1 MHKFSVIALSL
12 SILLAGCSNEEIV
25 GEVNGRDITVA
36 EFERYLRLKNIPAD
50 DEARVDRVLKDFMQR
65 EALAASIENS
75 QRIDSALIDAE
86 VNEFRKQVLI
96 SRYFEDYLN
105 EKVSEDA
112 TRNYYNTHSDE
123 FQRERVKVAHVL
135 IRTNP
140 GMSDAERQAALTRA
154 QEAYSKARSGMSF
167 TDVARQY
174 SEDTVSAKSGGE
186 LGWLVRG
193 AIDPVFSEKIFA
205 SQAGDI
211 SEPFRTSFGFHV
223 VKILENP
230 EVSQTPLEQ
239 VKGNIRYRL
248 RQQSKQAEMDRLM
261 SEAKIIYR

>member
-1 MHKFSVIALSL
+1 MSKYSVIAL
-12 SILLAGCSNEEIV
+12 ILTILFTGCSNEEIV
-25 GEVNGRDITVA
+25 GEVNGRNITVA
-36 EFERYLRLKNIPAD
+36 EFERYLKLKNIPAD
-50 DEARVDRVLKDFMQR
+50 DEKRVETVLKDFMQR
-65 EALAASIENS
+65 EALASGIAES

-112 TRNYYNTHSDE
+112 TRNYYNTHKDE

-154 QEAYSKARSGMSF
+154 QEAYSKARSGMLF
-167 TDVARQY
+167 ADVARQY

-186 LGWLVRG
+186 LGWLARG
-193 AIDPVFSEKIFA
+193 AIDPVFSAKIFA

-223 VKILENP
+223 VKTLENP
-230 EVSQTPLEQ
+230 EVSQTPFEQ

-261 SEAKIIYR
+261 SEAKISYR